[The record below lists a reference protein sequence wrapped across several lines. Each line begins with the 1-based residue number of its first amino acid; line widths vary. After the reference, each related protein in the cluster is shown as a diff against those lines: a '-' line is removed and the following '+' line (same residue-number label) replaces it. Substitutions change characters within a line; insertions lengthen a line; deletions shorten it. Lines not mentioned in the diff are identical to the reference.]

1 MILNKNKQT
10 CLIKTN
16 SNGFTLLEVIIAM
29 AILAIG
35 ILGLTKM
42 QISSI
47 KGNDSAMEFT
57 RGATWAADRIE
68 GLMGFA
74 YDDSVVVDGTATQE
88 KYTINWIV
96 TPSDPVPNVKKI
108 TMVVS
113 WTDKGKAQTFT
124 ADYYRAI
131 DF

>member
-1 MILNKNKQT
+1 LTVLTI
-10 CLIKTN
+10 
-16 SNGFTLLEVIIAM
+16 GLLA
-29 AILAIG
+29 
-35 ILGLTKM
+35 LGGM

-47 KGNDSAMEFT
+47 RGNDTAWEFT
-57 RGATWAADRIE
+57 EGSTRAADRIE

-74 YDDSVVVDGTATQE
+74 YDDSAVVDGTATQE

-113 WTDKGKAQTFT
+113 WTDQGKAKTFT